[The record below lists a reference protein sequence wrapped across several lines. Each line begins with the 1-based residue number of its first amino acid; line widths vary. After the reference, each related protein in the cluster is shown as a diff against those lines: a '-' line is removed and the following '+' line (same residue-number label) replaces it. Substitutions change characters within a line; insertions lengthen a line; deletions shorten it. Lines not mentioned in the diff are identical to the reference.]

1 MKKAFIYLSILT
13 MVLGITAF
21 ECGSAELEG
30 AKLYIRQKQY
40 DKAKEVLLK
49 EVAKNP
55 ASDEGWSMLGKLYS
69 EEGDI
74 PKMLEAFDKSL
85 AVSKKFEVD
94 IKEFKKYSWASSF
107 NKGVSYFNSAIATTK
122 QDSINIFFEK
132 AVEQFKYSILC
143 EPDSTI
149 GYENIAAA
157 YLNMGKTNESIP
169 VLEKLISI
177 DNTPALVEGKE
188 LIGKSENEII
198 NKLGNPKE
206 KIETTYKDGK
216 IALMLVYQQYFVYL
230 REGRCFEV
238 TKFSSGKSLAWVYS
252 RLGQIHLVNGG
263 KQLDSYKIS
272 KNTNDSLKAFE
283 MYNKAISVLEN
294 GRYRYP
300 SGTEILLQLANAY
313 YSADKIDVAESF
325 FRDLVEKSP
334 TNKEL
339 KYAYGVVLLKVH
351 KYTEAASQLEQ
362 VVKMDA
368 NNIDACYNLAATYIN
383 WGNDLRDE
391 ALKKENNDKS
401 YQEKFK
407 LAAPLLEKYLSV
419 KPNDARVWLSLGQVY
434 AHLGMEDK
442 SKAAF
447 KKADENK

>member
-30 AKLYIRQKQY
+30 AKLYIKQKQY
-40 DKAKEVLLK
+40 DKAKEILLK

-74 PKMLEAFDKSL
+74 PKMMEAFDKSL

-94 IKEFKKYSWASSF
+94 IKEFKKYSWANSF
-107 NKGVSYFNSAIATTK
+107 NKGVSFFNSAVKTTK
-122 QDSINIFFEK
+122 PDSMNMLFEK
-132 AVEQFKYSILC
+132 AVEQFQYTIMC

-157 YLNMGKTNESIP
+157 YLNMGKKEEAVPI
-169 VLEKLISI
+169 LEKL
-177 DNTPALVEGKE
+177 TK
-188 LIGKSENEII
+188 IGKPAYS
-198 NKLGNPKE
+198 
-206 KIETTYKDGK
+206 
-216 IALMLVYQQYFVYL
+216 F
-230 REGRCFEV
+230 
-238 TKFSSGKSLAWVYS
+238 S
-252 RLGQIHLVNGG
+252 RLGALYLSKGADLMDG
-263 KQLDSYKIS
+263 YRKS
-272 KNTNDSLKAFE
+272 KNKTDSVKAFE
-283 MYNKAISVLEN
+283 WYNKAISVLET
-294 GRYRYP
+294 GRVKFP
-300 SGTEILLQLANAY
+300 TDADILLQLGNAY
-313 YSADKIDVAESF
+313 YSADKIDVAESSF
-325 FRDLVEKSP
+325 KELVEKNP

-339 KYAYGVVLLKVH
+339 RYAYGVVLLKGH

-362 VVKMDA
+362 VVKADE
-368 NNIDACYNLAATYIN
+368 NNVDACYNLAATYIN

-401 YQEKFK
+401 FQEKFK
-407 LAAPLLEKYLSV
+407 LAAPLLEKYLSK
-419 KPNDARVWLSLGQVY
+419 KPNDSRVWISLGQVY
-434 AHLGMEDK
+434 ANLGEAEK

-447 KKADENK
+447 KKADEVK

>member
-85 AVSKKFEVD
+85 AVSKKFEVE
-94 IKEFKKYSWASSF
+94 IKEFKKYSWATSF

-132 AVEQFKYSILC
+132 AVEQFNYSIMC

-157 YLNMGKTNESIP
+157 HLNMGKTEEAIP
-169 VLEKLISI
+169 VLEKL
-177 DNTPALVEGKE
+177 TK
-188 LIGKSENEII
+188 IGKPAYS
-198 NKLGNPKE
+198 
-206 KIETTYKDGK
+206 
-216 IALMLVYQQYFVYL
+216 F
-230 REGRCFEV
+230 
-238 TKFSSGKSLAWVYS
+238 S
-252 RLGQIHLVNGG
+252 RLGAIYLIKGADLMDG
-263 KQLDSYKIS
+263 YRKS
-272 KNTNDSLKAFE
+272 KNKADSVNAFGW
-283 MYNKAISVLEN
+283 YIKAISVLET
-294 GRYRYP
+294 GRAKFP
-300 SGTEILLQLANAY
+300 TDAEILLQLGNAY
-313 YSADKIDVAESF
+313 YSSDKIDVAESSF
-325 FRDLVEKSP
+325 KDLVEKNP
-334 TNKEL
+334 ANKEL
-339 KYAYGVVLLKVH
+339 KYAYGVVLLKGR
-351 KYTEAASQLEQ
+351 KYIEAASQLEQ

-434 AHLGMEDK
+434 AHLGIEDK

>member
-55 ASDEGWSMLGKLYS
+55 ASDEGWSMLGKLYF

-85 AVSKKFEVD
+85 AVSKKFEQD
-94 IKEFKKYSWASSF
+94 IKEFKKYTWASSF
-107 NKGVSYFNSAIATTK
+107 NKGVSFFNSAVKTTK
-122 QDSINIFFEK
+122 QDSMNMFFEK
-132 AVEQFKYSILC
+132 AVEQFNYSIMS

-157 YLNMGKTNESIP
+157 YLNMGKKEEAIP
-169 VLEKLISI
+169 ILEKM
-177 DNTPALVEGKE
+177 AK
-188 LIGKSENEII
+188 IGKPAYS
-198 NKLGNPKE
+198 
-206 KIETTYKDGK
+206 
-216 IALMLVYQQYFVYL
+216 F
-230 REGRCFEV
+230 
-238 TKFSSGKSLAWVYS
+238 S
-252 RLGQIHLVNGG
+252 RLGALYLIKGADLM
-263 KQLDSYKIS
+263 DSYRKS
-272 KNTNDSLKAFE
+272 KNKADSVNAFE
-283 MYNKAISVLEN
+283 WYNKAISVLET
-294 GRYRYP
+294 GRAKFP
-300 SGTEILLQLANAY
+300 TDAEILLQLGNAY
-313 YSADKIDVAESF
+313 YSSDKIDVAESSF
-325 FRDLVEKSP
+325 KDLVEKDP
-334 TNKEL
+334 ANKEIR
-339 KYAYGVVLLKVH
+339 YAYGVVLLKGR

-362 VVKMDA
+362 VVKADS
-368 NNIDACYNLAATYIN
+368 NNVDACYNLAATYIN

-391 ALKKENNDKS
+391 ATKKENNDKS
-401 YQEKFK
+401 FQAKFK

-419 KPNDARVWLSLGQVY
+419 RPNEPRVWMSLGQVY
-434 AHLGMEDK
+434 ANLGEAEK